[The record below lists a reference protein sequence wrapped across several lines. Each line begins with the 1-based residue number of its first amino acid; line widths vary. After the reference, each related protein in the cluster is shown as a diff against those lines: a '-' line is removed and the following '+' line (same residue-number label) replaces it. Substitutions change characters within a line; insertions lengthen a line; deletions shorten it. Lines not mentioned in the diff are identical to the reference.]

1 MEAPFEEFLDLF
13 LKEKT
18 PIGSYWKHVLPFWK
32 RSTES
37 NVLFL
42 KYEDMKKDLARVV
55 RQCAR
60 FLNIDYEISDA
71 AMKRLCQHLQFDS
84 MQGNPAVNLEPLLG
98 QVDINGNGLASHL
111 DAPTPSTD
119 SKFIRKGQVG
129 DWKNYMSAEVSHR
142 FDQWIEENTRG
153 SGLSFQYE

>member
-1 MEAPFEEFLDLF
+1 MDLF
-13 LKEKT
+13 LRERT

-32 RSTES
+32 RSTEP
-37 NVLFL
+37 NILFL

-60 FLNIDYEISDA
+60 FLNIDYEIADA
-71 AMKRLCQHLQFDS
+71 DMKRLCQHLQFDS

-98 QVDINGNGLASHL
+98 QVDINGNGVAAHLETNTTAAS
-111 DAPTPSTD
+111 SKD

-129 DWKNYMSAEVSHR
+129 DWKNYMSPEASHR
-142 FDQWIEENTRG
+142 FDQWIEDNTRG
-153 SGLSFQYE
+153 SGLSFDYE